1 MHDVPVLSSCAPG
14 PLVIDWFRLMG
25 RIDEDSIR
33 RVLEA
38 TDIVDVVG
46 SYLPLKRAGSGGR
59 RAARSTMKRR
69 LPLLWTRVGR
79 ISNALAAG
87 KEDPP
92 LLL

>member
-1 MHDVPVLSSCAPG
+1 MFRSRAQWGNVFLRGGKPLVLRHFFFCLRRHCFSVHDVPVLSSCAPG

-46 SYLPLKRAGSGGR
+46 SYLP
-59 RAARSTMKRR
+59 
-69 LPLLWTRVGR
+69 
-79 ISNALAAG
+79 
-87 KEDPP
+87 
-92 LLL
+92 